1 MNNNCLLSICIP
13 TYKRAQLLRNTLNS
27 IYAQNVDH
35 KLFEVCISDDSPDD
49 DTKNMIEEEFSSI
62 GNLVYQKVP
71 DHGYNIVEALKL
83 GKGSFLKCQ
92 NDYAIFKEGSLQKLI
107 NLVSSN
113 LERKP
118 ILYFGLKSVKSDSKN
133 QEFNNFN
140 DFIYCVDLMSTFLS
154 SIGLW
159 KEDFNICNSNNI
171 ELVQAFPHTSYLYNC
186 TFKTSIIVD
195 NYDYFVNQDS
205 KTKGGY
211 NLPQFFV
218 QEFLNL
224 VDKTLFSKS
233 LITQN
238 TREKLENNIIQF
250 VANWYLTT
258 KIEHNKYKFKFDNC
272 EKIIRDKCG
281 QQGLDL
287 FLKNTSSFF
296 FIKRL
301 IRYYLSSFKKLIISH
316 KLMKLRIIK

>member
-1 MNNNCLLSICIP
+1 
-13 TYKRAQLLRNTLNS
+13 
-27 IYAQNVDH
+27 
-35 KLFEVCISDDSPDD
+35 
-49 DTKNMIEEEFSSI
+49 
-62 GNLVYQKVP
+62 
-71 DHGYNIVEALKL
+71 
-83 GKGSFLKCQ
+83 
-92 NDYAIFKEGSLQKLI
+92 
-107 NLVSSN
+107 
-113 LERKP
+113 
-118 ILYFGLKSVKSDSKN
+118 
-133 QEFNNFN
+133 
-140 DFIYCVDLMSTFLS
+140 
-154 SIGLW
+154 
-159 KEDFNICNSNNI
+159 
-171 ELVQAFPHTSYLYNC
+171 
-186 TFKTSIIVD
+186 
-195 NYDYFVNQDS
+195 
-205 KTKGGY
+205 
-211 NLPQFFV
+211 

-258 KIEHNKYKFKFDNC
+258 KIEHKKYKFKFDNC